1 MPPILEWGVK
11 TNVVAINQGI
21 LNIPEWYVL
30 MGNWRSYSQNTFSEP
45 TLFSQ
50 NKRPNAGK
58 CGWFLGQAQG
68 LPLAGFGSE
77 LMAIRFPSI
86 PLLGCIWGCSPASP
100 LLI

>member
-1 MPPILEWGVK
+1 MVDLAPEHVAVIYNGTIFLTARVALSDYGSVEAVMPCILEWGIK
-11 TNVVAINQGI
+11 TNVVVITQGI

-58 CGWFLGQAQG
+58 CGWSLG
-68 LPLAGFGSE
+68 
-77 LMAIRFPSI
+77 
-86 PLLGCIWGCSPASP
+86 
-100 LLI
+100 